1 MLFVAYGTPARLAR
15 AAARLLE
22 EEGIKAGVFRPIA
35 VWPYPYEAL
44 HQAASLD
51 SVQAVVTVEMS
62 TGQMVDDVRIGV
74 NGVKP
79 VHFVGQAGGVIPSP
93 REVAEAA
100 KKALG
105 R

>member
-1 MLFVAYGTPARLAR
+1 M
-15 AAARLLE
+15 
-22 EEGIKAGVFRPIA
+22 K
-35 VWPYPYEAL
+35 
-44 HQAASLD
+44 
-51 SVQAVVTVEMS
+51 AVVTVEMS

-79 VHFVGQAGGVIPSP
+79 VSFIGQAGGVIPTP
-93 REVAEAA
+93 REVAQAA